1 MEIPTMM
8 KFLMKVVTG
17 LRLVIVILIAAAVL
31 IPPALVA
38 LPFRSQ
44 RTRTAI
50 LAPAFQFFSY
60 LLRLVFCIRL
70 RVEGREYMGGKYTFG
85 HLLISN
91 HLSLADTPLLLSL
104 HPCPMIGK
112 KEAVK
117 VPVIGVVGNIA
128 GNILFDRKDPNDRR
142 RVITE
147 TIQRIRDV
155 HSIYLFPEGTR
166 SKTGDPKPEPHFGL
180 IWAAWEANIPVL
192 PIAIYGS
199 QRTLRQFTTRVLVK
213 FDTPLL
219 PSGFGTREQ
228 FAQACWDR
236 VIEMFNELKVAA
248 ESYTATQRPTTA

>member
-1 MEIPTMM
+1 MKRMM
-8 KFLMKVVTG
+8 MKVVTG
-17 LRLVIVILIAAAVL
+17 IRLVIVILLAAAILTV
-31 IPPALVA
+31 PAIIA

-50 LAPAFQFFSY
+50 LAPAFKWFSY
-60 LLRLVFCIRL
+60 FTRLVFFVRL
-70 RVEGREYMGGKYTFG
+70 HVEGREYMGGKYTYD
-85 HLLISN
+85 HLIISN
-91 HLSLADTPLLLSL
+91 HLSFADTPILLSL

-112 KEAVK
+112 REAVR
-117 VPVIGVVGNIA
+117 VPIIGIVGNVA

-147 TIQRIRDV
+147 TIARIKEV

-192 PIAIYGS
+192 PIALYGS
-199 QRTLRQFTTRVLVK
+199 QRTLKQLSTRVSVK
-213 FDTPLL
+213 FDRPLQ
-219 PSGFGTREQ
+219 PSGFSTREQ

-248 ESYTATQRPTTA
+248 ESYTVTPRPTTA